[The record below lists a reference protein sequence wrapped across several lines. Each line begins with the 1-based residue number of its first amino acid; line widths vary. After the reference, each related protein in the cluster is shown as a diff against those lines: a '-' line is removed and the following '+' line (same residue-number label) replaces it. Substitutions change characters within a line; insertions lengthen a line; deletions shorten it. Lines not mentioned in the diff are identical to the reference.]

1 MCRFEG
7 EGFYNVNDSFLKIV
21 SVIFEVNFEELGLNN
36 ETKKERRGNDG
47 KNVKKGFD
55 SLSIK
60 KDKGV
65 ERMDININFL
75 DIKFLSVESLVVKDI
90 KMDGTGKEFKISNIE
105 LLDNFNKN

>member
-1 MCRFEG
+1 M
-7 EGFYNVNDSFLKIV
+7 
-21 SVIFEVNFEELGLNN
+21 
-36 ETKKERRGNDG
+36 
-47 KNVKKGFD
+47 KKGFD

-60 KDKGV
+60 KDIGV

>member
-1 MCRFEG
+1 M
-7 EGFYNVNDSFLKIV
+7 
-21 SVIFEVNFEELGLNN
+21 
-36 ETKKERRGNDG
+36 
-47 KNVKKGFD
+47 KKGFD

-60 KDKGV
+60 KDKGI